1 MNFAAMVF
9 SLHVL
14 YNMYACTYNYIKPS
28 SNDVILEPIH
38 EKSLKKLNKCYC
50 NYSNF
55 STIKNTSFCQFYKS
69 EEK

>member
-14 YNMYACTYNYIKPS
+14 YACTYNNYIKPS

-38 EKSLKKLNKCYC
+38 EKSLKKLNKYYC

-55 STIKNTSFCQFYKS
+55 STIKTPFFCQFYKS